1 MDSISLVLL
10 RLRSVLH
17 SLYINLVYVHVG
29 RFWINIT
36 LVTLVWESHAS
47 HYTHSPCECLL
58 HVHVHGTPQ
67 DNVPCR
73 RATCT
78 MFIGMERGWGDH
90 MGRMECLCGGD
101 DVPVWWG

>member
-47 HYTHSPCECLL
+47 HYNYKHLTVNLKCSHIYYSLSSY
-58 HVHVHGTPQ
+58 
-67 DNVPCR
+67 
-73 RATCT
+73 
-78 MFIGMERGWGDH
+78 
-90 MGRMECLCGGD
+90 
-101 DVPVWWG
+101 